1 MTGVTN
7 SVHSYTAVAIDQSGN
22 TGSFQVVEGTTG
34 NDTITSTAA
43 NETLFGNGGNDT
55 FVFSANFGNDTIAD
69 FQAGNDVL
77 QIDHSVFSNFAAVMS
92 HAAQVGTRRGYYRR
106 PA

>member
-1 MTGVTN
+1 MHV
-7 SVHSYTAVAIDQSGN
+7 I
-22 TGSFQVVEGTTG
+22 EGTTG

-69 FQAGNDVL
+69 FHASTDVL
-77 QIDHSVFSNFAAVMS
+77 QIDHNVFSNFAAVMS
-92 HAAQVGTRRGYYRR
+92 HAAQVGTDVVITADPHNSITLAQYV
-106 PA
+106 ACSTQ